1 MKRTKLIFLIAGL
14 ILTKLSFAQVDSL
27 VFYNGNYDIGEV
39 KYMERGVLTFKT
51 EYSDSDFKIEWDGIK
66 EIYTVSYLLITLS
79 DGSRYNGYINTLPDG
94 NVEITIEGG
103 ETRTVKHDDIV
114 WLDDIDVGFWSKLY
128 ASIDVGFD
136 IAKSN
141 NLRQISTRASLGY
154 LAEQW
159 NFDVSYNTLFSK
171 QDNIENIERT
181 DGSINYKYFLPKS
194 WYPYISIN
202 FLSNTEQSIDLR
214 SSGSIGFGKYIIHTN
229 RSYWGVNLG
238 ANFNNER
245 FTIDTI
251 PNRDSWEGSIG
262 TELNLFDI
270 GVLDLFTKVNAYPG
284 ITESGRFRTDFNF
297 DAKYEMP
304 FDDDFYI
311 KFGITLNYDNQP
323 AEVGK
328 EIDYVIH
335 TGFGWEL

>member
-1 MKRTKLIFLIAGL
+1 
-14 ILTKLSFAQVDSL
+14 
-27 VFYNGNYDIGEV
+27 
-39 KYMERGVLTFKT
+39 MERGVLTFKT

-262 TELNLFDI
+262 NRVKS
-270 GVLDLFTKVNAYPG
+270 VLISVYWICLPK
-284 ITESGRFRTDFNF
+284 
-297 DAKYEMP
+297 
-304 FDDDFYI
+304 
-311 KFGITLNYDNQP
+311 
-323 AEVGK
+323 
-328 EIDYVIH
+328 
-335 TGFGWEL
+335 